1 MSLNNELYIV
11 RPTLIGLNPAEL
23 NYYSLM
29 ISLDT
34 HSGSCNAVTYLQTYV
49 VRVKENT

>member
-11 RPTLIGLNPAEL
+11 RPTLIGLNPAEP

-34 HSGSCNAVTYLQTYV
+34 RSGSYNAVTYLQTYV
-49 VRVKENT
+49 I